1 MKIKLTSYL
10 IFFFFVIFNKDI
22 HNFNLSFLVIT
33 IKRFIKKKLKTLTI
47 VQLIKDSMWVPV
59 SSTVKITNSFFIQD
73 RNSTII

>member
-33 IKRFIKKKLKTLTI
+33 IKRFIKKKLKTLMI

-59 SSTVKITNSFFIQD
+59 SSTVKIANNFLIQD
-73 RNSTII
+73 RNSTLI